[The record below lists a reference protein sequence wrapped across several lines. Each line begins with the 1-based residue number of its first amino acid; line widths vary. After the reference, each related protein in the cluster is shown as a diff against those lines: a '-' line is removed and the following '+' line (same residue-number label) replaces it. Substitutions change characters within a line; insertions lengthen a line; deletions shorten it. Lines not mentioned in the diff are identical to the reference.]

1 MICSRFLVFSKTVWC
16 NLLKHKFERSYAY
29 SVIQINFGHILSP
42 RKGFAR
48 NVDFEKFLAKM
59 LLHKITRSLHLSLT
73 LLCFQI
79 VRILYWKKRL
89 LVALQIRHVYATF
102 KRRGNNRFHV
112 VSTWNT
118 RGVFVGYFLIMR
130 CHQKK
135 VFEMSRLSFFLQYSE
150 GYSKPSPT
158 SKIQLFAIINN
169 GLQLQTIFAT
179 STLNVWLGFWI
190 HL

>member
-48 NVDFEKFLAKM
+48 NVDFEKFLAK
-59 LLHKITRSLHLSLT
+59 ITRSLHLSLT

-79 VRILYWKKRL
+79 IRILYWKKRL
-89 LVALQIRHVYATF
+89 LIALQIRHVYATF

-135 VFEMSRLSFFLQYSE
+135 VLRWAVWASFYNTRRGTPNPVQHRRYNFL
-150 GYSKPSPT
+150 P
-158 SKIQLFAIINN
+158 
-169 GLQLQTIFAT
+169 
-179 STLNVWLGFWI
+179 
-190 HL
+190 